1 MSDDFQEEEES
12 GDGWLVGYADMMTL
26 IACFFILMMAFAN
39 YEPVGFQT
47 KAEQLS
53 KSFRKDKY
61 KSSQVKA
68 KFMEEEIAKH
78 PTLPKK
84 TKISIKD
91 GVLKV
96 VFSGSAVFKNGE
108 YKLTGDTLKT
118 VDNLIDILKTTN
130 PHYRILIEGHADDN
144 LEKVQGLNSQWQI
157 SALRATS
164 IIERFEFYGFP
175 TQHLTAIAKSDSAPL
190 VKSINAQGKR
200 VEKLAEMNRRAIIKV
215 LEPTEKK
222 KVKMGLGVYFEESSG
237 AGSEGH
243 KR

>member
-1 MSDDFQEEEES
+1 MQIFT
-12 GDGWLVGYADMMTL
+12 VDMPTYL
-26 IACFFILMMAFAN
+26 GA
-39 YEPVGFQT
+39 
-47 KAEQLS
+47 
-53 KSFRKDKY
+53 
-61 KSSQVKA
+61 KA

-96 VFSGSAVFKNGE
+96 VFSGSAVFDNGQ

-144 LEKVQGLNSQWQI
+144 LDKVPGLNSQWQI
-157 SALRATS
+157 SALRATA
-164 IIERFEFYGFP
+164 IIERFEFFGFP
-175 TQHLTAIAKSDSAPL
+175 TQHLTAIAKSDSQPL
-190 VKSINAQGKR
+190 VKSINAQGNR
-200 VEKLAEMNRRAIIKV
+200 VEKLAKMNRRAIIKV

-222 KVKMGLGVYFEESSG
+222 KVKLGLGVYFEEASDT
-237 AGSEGH
+237 ATEGH